1 MSLLNYLGSKQAT
14 ETIQNIREEEFLSLD
29 DQIDE
34 NSLEQFW
41 EKIVEDIHSDPEWFN
56 FSQ

>member
-1 MSLLNYLGSKQAT
+1 MSLLNYLTPQMAT
-14 ETIQNIREEEFLSLD
+14 ESVQDLRNEEYFNLD

-41 EKIVEDIHSDPEWFN
+41 EKVVEDIHSDPEWYN
-56 FSQ
+56 FSE